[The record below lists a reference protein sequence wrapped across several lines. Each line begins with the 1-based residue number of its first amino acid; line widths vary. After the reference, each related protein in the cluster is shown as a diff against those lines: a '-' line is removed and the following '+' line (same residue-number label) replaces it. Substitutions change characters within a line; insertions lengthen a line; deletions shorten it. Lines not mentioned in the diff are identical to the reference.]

1 MLPNWFHK
9 NLFLKFEQ
17 FDKIWEISF
26 LWNQFW
32 PTNYLVNLIALE
44 SNCNYCILYRSDSEY
59 YTYVCWKMTHNDLIC
74 IENVRKLEKK
84 MSSTFLLKKSGWIR
98 SNKKCR
104 MHWICLFM
112 CTQIGFRGFSDFWCC
127 SSETWFSESWF
138 REILDLMN
146 KLLFLFS
153 HFTLYPESRP
163 CLVNK
168 LNLVNKRDLTT
179 TFIKSSLGCT
189 I

>member
-1 MLPNWFHK
+1 M
-9 NLFLKFEQ
+9 
-17 FDKIWEISF
+17 
-26 LWNQFW
+26 
-32 PTNYLVNLIALE
+32 
-44 SNCNYCILYRSDSEY
+44 
-59 YTYVCWKMTHNDLIC
+59 YVEKWHNDLIC

-127 SSETWFSESWF
+127 TSETWFSESPF

-146 KLLFLFS
+146 KLLFPFFIFYSL
-153 HFTLYPESRP
+153 SRP
-163 CLVNK
+163 DLVNS
-168 LNLVNKRDLTT
+168 LDLVNKRGLTPKFTKSSLECTLLISDFPGLTT
-179 TFIKSSLGCT
+179 TRI
-189 I
+189 

>member
-1 MLPNWFHK
+1 M
-9 NLFLKFEQ
+9 
-17 FDKIWEISF
+17 
-26 LWNQFW
+26 
-32 PTNYLVNLIALE
+32 
-44 SNCNYCILYRSDSEY
+44 
-59 YTYVCWKMTHNDLIC
+59 YVEKWHNDLIC

-127 SSETWFSESWF
+127 TSETWFSESPF

-146 KLLFLFS
+146 KLLFPFFIFYSL
-153 HFTLYPESRP
+153 SRP
-163 CLVNK
+163 CLVNR
-168 LNLVNKRDLTT
+168 LNLVNKRDLTPKFT
-179 TFIKSSLGCT
+179 KSSFGYIST
-189 I
+189 